1 MALVVPDFSELLI
14 LQYIVNMLAPSNPVL
29 HLYKNN
35 YTPVESSTVINFVEN
50 NETGYVPVTLVASSW
65 TTTSLSGVST
75 AVYSAQTFVF
85 GTAATI
91 YGYYVTNISNSLL
104 WAEQFSSSS
113 FVLPS
118 GGGSVAIS
126 PRLTAE

>member
-1 MALVVPDFSELLI
+1 MIP
-14 LQYIVNMLAPSNPVL
+14 PSNPVL

-35 YTPVESSTVINFVEN
+35 HIPSESTVIGSLMEN
-50 NETGYVPVTLVASSW
+50 TETGYAPVTLIASSW

-91 YGYYVTNISNSLL
+91 YGYYVTNLSGSLL
-104 WAEQFSSSS
+104 WVEQFSSGS
-113 FVLPS
+113 FVLPA
-118 GGGSVAIS
+118 GGGSISIVAKLEAS
-126 PRLTAE
+126 